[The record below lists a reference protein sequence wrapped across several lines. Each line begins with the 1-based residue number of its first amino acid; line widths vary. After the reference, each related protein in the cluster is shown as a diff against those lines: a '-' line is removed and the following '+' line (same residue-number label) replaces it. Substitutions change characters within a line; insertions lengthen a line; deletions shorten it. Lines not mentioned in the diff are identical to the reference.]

1 MDVPVQWDQI
11 LNDYA
16 ALERENARLRRLLDE
31 IHRGESERPRV
42 PKRYDEATQ
51 AREDA

>member
-1 MDVPVQWDQI
+1 MKSEDREAWEVR
-11 LNDYA
+11 LA